1 MPIALWISIGGKVFI
16 QGCIDKRFKTATTFP
31 VHIATLIL
39 AMNTQRWAWTIIILH
54 DDQPNLILQNFC
66 VRLWCRSN
74 KCCFALLT
82 AKLQLKALLCIK
94 FFLAYLALDLCSL
107 FTPFRFHLY
116 FPTLLVT
123 LISRDALTANGCCVM
138 LWRRLSAE
146 VLCDVG
152 AYFSPVERHWEP
164 LCGCWEVATLQ
175 LLVVRAPSHPFPPGS

>member
-1 MPIALWISIGGKVFI
+1 MMKS
-16 QGCIDKRFKTATTFP
+16 C
-31 VHIATLIL
+31 
-39 AMNTQRWAWTIIILH
+39 
-54 DDQPNLILQNFC
+54 
-66 VRLWCRSN
+66 

-116 FPTLLVT
+116 SPTLLVT
-123 LISRDALTANGCCVM
+123 LIGRDALTAKGCCAM

-152 AYFSPVERHWEP
+152 AYFSPVERQWEP
-164 LCGCWEVATLQ
+164 FCGCWGVATLQ
-175 LLVVRAPSHPFPPGS
+175 LLDVSAPSHPFPPGKVWLYVSLHCTMVPLSTRMLLWSKFSMYFGQLLQEHSIQN